1 MSTIEKTLTVK
12 KRDGLGKGFNRR
24 LRTEKLVPGVY
35 YTAAGENIPVQAET
49 LPLQKMYNEMGRTSV
64 FNLEIDDNGTK
75 MVHPVLVW
83 QVQYHPFKKEFK
95 HIDFFGV
102 DLQKKVKIS
111 VPVEFIGTS
120 RGVKAGGKLETY
132 RESMVL
138 ISKPLDMPKK
148 ITIDVSNM
156 DINTT
161 ITVTDVVLPAGVVA
175 DYHSNYAVVSVLS
188 KTAEDTAAE
197 AADAAE

>member
-12 KRDGLGKGFNRR
+12 TRDSLGKGHNRR
-24 LRTEKLVPGVY
+24 LRCEKLVPCVF
-35 YTAAGENIPVQAET
+35 YTAAGENIAVKAEA
-49 LPLQKMYNEMGRTSV
+49 LPLQKMYDEMGRTSV
-64 FNLEIDDNGTK
+64 FNLEIDDNGK
-75 MVHPVLVW
+75 KVVHPVLVW

-102 DLQKKVKIS
+102 DLQKKIKIS
-111 VPVEFIGTS
+111 VPVEFVGVS

-132 RESMVL
+132 REKLML

-148 ITIDVSNM
+148 ITIDISSL

-161 ITVTDVVLPAGVVA
+161 IAVGDVQLPAGVTA
-175 DYHSNYAVVSVLS
+175 DFTHNFAIVSVIS

-197 AADAAE
+197 DI

>member
-12 KRDGLGKGFNRR
+12 KRDGLGKGPNRR
-24 LRTEKLVPGVY
+24 LRCEKLVPGVY
-35 YTAAGENIPVQAET
+35 YTAAGENIPVQAEA
-49 LPLQKMYNEMGRTSV
+49 LPLQKMYDEMGRTTV
-64 FNLEIDDNGTK
+64 FNLEIDDNGKK

-111 VPVEFIGTS
+111 VPVEFVGTS

-132 RESMVL
+132 REKLLL

-148 ITIDVSNM
+148 IVIDISAM

-161 ITVTDVVLPAGVVA
+161 IAVADVVLPAGVAA
-175 DYHSNYAVVSVLS
+175 DYSNNFAIVSVLS
-188 KTAEDTAAE
+188 KTAEDTAA
-197 AADAAE
+197 DAAE

>member
-1 MSTIEKTLTVK
+1 MSSIEKTLTVK

-24 LRTEKLVPGVY
+24 LRCEKLVPGVY
-35 YTAAGENIPVQAET
+35 YTATGENIPVQAEA
-49 LPLQKMYNEMGRTSV
+49 LPLQKMYDEMGRTTV
-64 FNLEIDDNGTK
+64 FNLEIDDNGK
-75 MVHPVLVW
+75 KIVHPVLVW

-111 VPVEFIGTS
+111 VPLEFVGVS

-132 RESMVL
+132 REKLMLV
-138 ISKPLDMPKK
+138 SKPLDMPKK
-148 ITIDVSNM
+148 ITIDISNL

-161 ITVTDVVLPAGVVA
+161 IAVADVALPAGVIA
-175 DYHSNYAVVSVLS
+175 DYSNNFAIVSVIS
-188 KTAEDTAAE
+188 KSAEDNAAE
-197 AADAAE
+197 DL